1 MQQLMFEEAGRYAWR
16 EAAEPGDQRRPSRR
30 SFGR

>member
-16 EAAEPGDQRRPSRR
+16 DAPDPKITEPGRRWS
-30 SFGR
+30 GR